1 MTQHPDPTQARRE
14 TSVTDALLHLAETIA
29 AHTHL
34 DSLLPAIVELAATM
48 TGSDACLLSLW
59 DEDRAR
65 FLPATAYGL
74 PPRLERLFYRLPF
87 SPGDVPLI
95 DAMMRR
101 RPVVAQASGPLL
113 PPALWRRLSHRT
125 LLGVPLLRRDQAMGG
140 LILLRERGSHFDG
153 DALALAQMLGHH
165 TVIALENARLF
176 QSEQTRRRQLQG
188 LQKTIAA
195 LSAELLPD
203 PLLQLIAA
211 QTAAMFDALAA
222 AVLVWDTAH
231 ENLAVRAH
239 HGLPDDFAR
248 RLRLPYKRLLNALE
262 RSPGADILT
271 IDDFKTPTP
280 GKGDV
285 EILSAA
291 PGSSSALLCALQLG
305 GQLNGALLIYG
316 DRPRRFRADEKALAR
331 TLAQQA
337 TIAIENTQLYTALQ
351 AERER
356 LSALSTRLT
365 QTQEAERARIARELH
380 DEAGQ
385 ALTAVRL
392 QLDFVNSILPP
403 DAPSPVREQ
412 INQAHDLVGRT
423 LQEIRRI
430 SMDLRPSLL
439 DDLGLTP
446 ALRWQCDHFS
456 RHANLAARFESVG
469 DVRRL
474 DADVETTVYRAA
486 QEALTNV
493 ARHAQA
499 TSVSISLEYENDGLR
514 LTIADDGRGFADTAD
529 QETGLGLIGMQER
542 LSTIG
547 GTLHIDPRPG
557 AGSTLRIEVPF

>member
-1 MTQHPDPTQARRE
+1 
-14 TSVTDALLHLAETIA
+14 
-29 AHTHL
+29 
-34 DSLLPAIVELAATM
+34 
-48 TGSDACLLSLW
+48 
-59 DEDRAR
+59 
-65 FLPATAYGL
+65 
-74 PPRLERLFYRLPF
+74 
-87 SPGDVPLI
+87 
-95 DAMMRR
+95 
-101 RPVVAQASGPLL
+101 
-113 PPALWRRLSHRT
+113 
-125 LLGVPLLRRDQAMGG
+125 
-140 LILLRERGSHFDG
+140 
-153 DALALAQMLGHH
+153 
-165 TVIALENARLF
+165 
-176 QSEQTRRRQLQG
+176 
-188 LQKTIAA
+188 
-195 LSAELLPD
+195 
-203 PLLQLIAA
+203 
-211 QTAAMFDALAA
+211 
-222 AVLVWDTAH
+222 
-231 ENLAVRAH
+231 VRAH

-365 QTQEAERARIARELH
+365 QAQEAERARIARELH

-412 INQAHDLVGRT
+412 INQAHDLVGYT

-499 TSVSISLEYENDGLR
+499 TSVSISLEYENDGLC